1 MPMSYFNLL
10 DDRTSFLEIK
20 NIRSAQIAA
29 QEALD
34 SQADSAAMFN
44 TRIVSL
50 QKQVALQHDQI
61 VRLQSA
67 LGVLA
72 AVLRDGGLINAEILD
87 ARLEAATLNAEE
99 EEEAHAVAAN
109 QTTCPRCGQSV
120 DMRRTTMTANGAV
133 CDRCFATGA

>member
-20 NIRSAQIAA
+20 NIRSAQLAA

-34 SQADSAAMFN
+34 TQADSAAMFN

-61 VRLQSA
+61 ARLQSA

-87 ARLEAATLNAEE
+87 ARLEAAMLNAEE
-99 EEEAHAVAAN
+99 EEEAHAAASN
-109 QTTCPRCGQSV
+109 QTTCP
-120 DMRRTTMTANGAV
+120 
-133 CDRCFATGA
+133 

>member
-29 QEALD
+29 QDALD
-34 SQADSAAMFN
+34 AQADSAAMFN

-50 QKQVALQHDQI
+50 QKQIALQHDQI

-99 EEEAHAVAAN
+99 EEEAHAVASN
-109 QTTCPRCGQSV
+109 QTICPRCGVSV
-120 DMRRTTMTANGAV
+120 DMRRTTMTANGPI
-133 CDRCFATGA
+133 CDRCFAGA